1 MGNLL
6 AGVSALRGRIR
17 SLPEKRRSRIDLITV
32 ILIYL
37 FGVVLHTLLSNFS
50 GKTLSVY
57 WDEFLY
63 WSIARNI
70 AQGNGISVSGC
81 MAGFDKIAYPLVIA
95 PVFAISDGALRVNLI
110 GLLNS
115 TILMSSV
122 FPIWLICREIGLKR
136 RNTFIIL
143 GFMAVWPDMML
154 SASFMSESLYW
165 PLVLFFLYIWLLSIK
180 RNKWYYHAIEGV
192 LCYIGYMCKE
202 VFMALFV
209 TYIAFEII
217 YPFLDFFAADRNC
230 RGRLKERFDK
240 KRILSCL
247 IFALSFALCFLA
259 VKLTVYNGGSSYYK
273 LITSSVSIDRI
284 TYFLYGF
291 VYYIAAF
298 FVTFFVLP
306 IALPIIRFKSF
317 DDKARKLSCFT
328 AVFFLVMTAVIS
340 YKILINEN
348 LGQISPQVYM
358 RYYGPTIPI
367 IFILFLM
374 CLQNKKDTKLNSR
387 FSWLVLGAITVFSC
401 VIFRGTHRDTA
412 VDETL
417 IKWYE
422 AVCSSFSLAGSGS
435 IIEPHM
441 IFVGLIL
448 TMVVLVLFYLYTH
461 NYESYFYKI
470 FFAVMVITCVVN
482 NILEY
487 KVIYRN
493 MHADTEVIYA
503 AGEIDDYI
511 VLQGEDCNI
520 LYITSTTYSPHRR
533 SVDTYGDNMKNL
545 YVVMESFIFP
555 EDISENT
562 ITVKDTEFP
571 STLDKV
577 YKEHIDHIDYIITD
591 ELALCTNRQ
600 LINVELIPG
609 AWGEHYNLYKNL
621 DPETLG
627 YVYFSEFYSDQSDV
641 STNL

>member
-1 MGNLL
+1 MSNLL
-6 AGVSALRGRIR
+6 AGVSGLRGRIR
-17 SLPEKRRSRIDLITV
+17 SLSDERRSRLDLIAV

-37 FGVVLHTLLSNFS
+37 FGVVLHTMLSNFS

-70 AQGNGISVSGC
+70 AQDNVISVGGC

-95 PVFAISDGALRVNLI
+95 PVFAISDVALRVNLI

-115 TILMSSV
+115 TILMSSI
-122 FPIWLICREIGLKR
+122 FPIWLICGEVGLKR
-136 RNTFIIL
+136 RNIFIIL

-180 RNKWYYHAIEGV
+180 RNRWYYHVIEGV

-202 VFMALFV
+202 VFMVLFV

-217 YPFLDFFAADRNC
+217 YPFLDFFTADRDC

-247 IFALSFALCFLA
+247 IFALSFTICFFVA
-259 VKLTVYNGGSSYYK
+259 KLTVYNGGSSYYK
-273 LITSSVSIDRI
+273 LITSSITIDKI

-317 DDKARKLSCFT
+317 DDKARKLFCFT
-328 AVFFLVMTAVIS
+328 TVFFLVMTAVIS

-348 LGQISPQVYM
+348 LGQIAPQVYM

-367 IFILFLM
+367 IFVLFLM
-374 CLQNKKDTKLNSR
+374 CLQNKKDTKLSSGS
-387 FSWLVLGAITVFSC
+387 SWLILATITVLSC
-401 VIFRGTHRDTA
+401 VIFRGTYRDTA

-422 AVCSSFSLAGSGS
+422 AVCGSFSLAGGGS
-435 IIEPHM
+435 IIRPHM

-448 TMVVLVLFYLYTH
+448 TTVVLVLFYLYTH

-470 FFAVMVITCVVN
+470 FFAVMVITCAVN

-487 KVIYRN
+487 KVLYRN
-493 MHADTEVIYA
+493 MHADAGVIYA
-503 AGEIDDYI
+503 ADKIDDYI
-511 VLQGEDCNI
+511 ASQCGDCNI
-520 LYITSTTYSPHRR
+520 LYITPTTYSPYRR
-533 SVDTYGDNMKNL
+533 SLDTYGDNMKNL

-555 EDISENT
+555 EDVPENT

-591 ELALCTNRQ
+591 ESALCTDRQ
-600 LINVELIPG
+600 LINVELISG

-621 DPETLG
+621 NPETLG
-627 YVYFSEFYSDQSDV
+627 YVCFSEFYSEQSGI
-641 STNL
+641 STDL